1 MPTIFENKKLVS
13 TMLEGFR
20 VYLGR
25 VDNAAIPTS
34 RDVKRFEFLQD
45 EVVQLTSDKEA
56 PASWVTIGCLPDKNP
71 LALENYA
78 SMRDRIEKLAELVS
92 K

>member
-1 MPTIFENKKLVS
+1 
-13 TMLEGFR
+13 
-20 VYLGR
+20 
-25 VDNAAIPTS
+25 
-34 RDVKRFEFLQD
+34 LQD